1 MKFTAIEQEIIFLK
15 ASGESIGS
23 MVNHEV
29 LKLSEGDNGAQAM
42 FKTSIHQ
49 RYFNIILV
57 DFLSKSAE
65 EVTGENISSLD
76 ALVKICEKPSFNQ
89 HNSVKSLRRAVK
101 AFKKWLE
108 HEIKVKV
115 WFRSIKLKTK
125 LKVQRQEIIKICG
138 DMSKHTFSR
147 LHVRARELK
156 KILKRNGKEVSDDDG
171 GLALLDDFYER
182 FHTDIFTY
190 QGSHIVEQLNSI
202 RWGIQEYLQPE
213 LKRSMVYES
222 RTPLRYRYTCPNGV
236 NAEFVMYC
244 YSALMNDIRATP
256 NMKRFKTCKILTR
269 RY

>member
-15 ASGESIGS
+15 ASNESIGS
-23 MVNHEV
+23 MVNHDV
-29 LKLSEGDNGAQAM
+29 LELSGGDNGAQAI

-65 EVTGENISSLD
+65 EVTGEKISSLD
-76 ALVKICEKPSFNQ
+76 ALVKICEVPNFNQ
-89 HNSVKSLRRAVK
+89 HNSVKSLRRAVTV
-101 AFKKWLE
+101 FKKWLE

-115 WFRSIKLKTK
+115 WFRSINLKTD

-138 DMSKHTFSR
+138 DISKHTFSR

-156 KILKRNGKEVSDDDG
+156 KILKRNGKEVSDDD

-202 RWGIQEYLQPE
+202 RWGIQVYLQPE
-213 LKRSMVYES
+213 FNGSLVYECY
-222 RTPLRYRYTCPNGV
+222 TPLKYRYTYPDGINTK
-236 NAEFVMYC
+236 FVKYC
-244 YSALMNDIRATP
+244 YWALMNDIRATP
-256 NMKRFKTCKILTR
+256 YMKRFKTDKILTR